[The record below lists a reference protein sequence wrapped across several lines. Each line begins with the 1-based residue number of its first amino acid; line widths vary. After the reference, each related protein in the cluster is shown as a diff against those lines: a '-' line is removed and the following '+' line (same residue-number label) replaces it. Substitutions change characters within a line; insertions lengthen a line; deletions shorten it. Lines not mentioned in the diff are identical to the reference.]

1 MGLYIVCGDSTQ
13 VVASGKMYG
22 VGGIIH
28 NVAYADDV
36 ARVCV
41 DTIYDGD
48 ASVPFPTAEI
58 QYAGTR
64 VAHSLHGPDI

>member
-1 MGLYIVCGDSTQ
+1 MCGDSTQ

-36 ARVCV
+36 ARELNFIVQ
-41 DTIYDGD
+41 
-48 ASVPFPTAEI
+48 SK
-58 QYAGTR
+58 
-64 VAHSLHGPDI
+64 